1 MNVANTQTI
10 AIIIKNPR
18 SVVIAA
24 TIRDSKEI
32 AHNIPS
38 MCRFILRTSSL
49 HGAYAAERP
58 CLPLER
64 LYN

>member
-1 MNVANTQTI
+1 
-10 AIIIKNPR
+10 
-18 SVVIAA
+18 
-24 TIRDSKEI
+24 
-32 AHNIPS
+32 